1 MPEVVTSLD
10 VPFPD
15 RDIKSQRGMPQTEGP
30 ILIGRLFPDITKEEA
45 CLLPT
50 IEYIPPDNP
59 SGRNMQ
65 NHRNRVYG
73 IAHLRHV
80 ALVWIFVPKKERCLL
95 LPQVYDIEG
104 RPYEYYR
111 EIARDAW
118 RNSPQRLEVEGALRS
133 VERDPTVGPS
143 STVPSATV
151 SAMRSVASS
160 TTVTATPSAASSG
173 VSSAV
178 PSVQSPARG
187 VVAQTAASLT
197 ETEAARGLTQT
208 GVETPFP
215 LPEAE
220 PQPVVPSAQKVP
232 NPVNR
237 GRVVVTLEDESDDEE
252 DAEALSHGQQPIVST
267 PTKRS
272 TEGPTSRPE
281 KRAKRRSPTIPTS
294 TGSSSQSSSPAS
306 YAASHMSSPLASSQG
321 SGYSTDATSVDG
333 SPQSQKLPP
342 TLNPQKDS
350 DVVMFDQDFRVEDFL
365 TPEEIRDSIASIDE
379 ATARQEAGGAG
390 PAKPRH
396 IGKRKE
402 QRTWEV
408 VERSVLIGLV
418 KLGQQELERVGVWY
432 DTFINDLLEIKGLL
446 VARPVDHPDRLRW
459 DGPID
464 QLIRIYIT
472 EG

>member
-1 MPEVVTSLD
+1 MCKST
-10 VPFPD
+10 PFY
-15 RDIKSQRGMPQTEGP
+15 
-30 ILIGRLFPDITKEEA
+30 LFLRYLTIWK
-45 CLLPT
+45 LLPT

-151 SAMRSVASS
+151 SAMRSVASL
-160 TTVTATPSAASSG
+160 TTVTATPSAAP
-173 VSSAV
+173 SAV
-178 PSVQSPARG
+178 SPARG

-197 ETEAARGLTQT
+197 ETEAARGLTQI

-215 LPEAE
+215 LPEPE
-220 PQPVVPSAQKVP
+220 PQPIVPSAQKVP
-232 NPVNR
+232 NPMNR

-252 DAEALSHGQQPIVST
+252 DAEASSHGQQPIVST
-267 PTKRS
+267 PTKRP

-281 KRAKRRSPTIPTS
+281 KRAKRRSPTISTS
-294 TGSSSQSSSPAS
+294 AGLSLHSSSPVS

-333 SPQSQKLPP
+333 SPQ
-342 TLNPQKDS
+342 KDA

-365 TPEEIRDSIASIDE
+365 TPEEIRDRYVCYVS
-379 ATARQEAGGAG
+379 
-390 PAKPRH
+390 
-396 IGKRKE
+396 
-402 QRTWEV
+402 
-408 VERSVLIGLV
+408 ERI
-418 KLGQQELERVGVWY
+418 
-432 DTFINDLLEIKGLL
+432 
-446 VARPVDHPDRLRW
+446 RW
-459 DGPID
+459 
-464 QLIRIYIT
+464 
-472 EG
+472 

>member
-1 MPEVVTSLD
+1 MPEVVISLD

-50 IEYIPPDNP
+50 IDYIPPDNP

-111 EIARDAW
+111 EVARDAW

-143 STVPSATV
+143 STVPSATI
-151 SAMRSVASS
+151 SAVRSVASS
-160 TTVTATPSAASSG
+160 TTVTAAP
-173 VSSAV
+173 SAV
-178 PSVQSPARG
+178 PSVESPVG
-187 VVAQTAASLT
+187 GIVAQTAASLT

-220 PQPVVPSAQKVP
+220 PRPVVPSAQKVP

-252 DAEALSHGQQPIVST
+252 DAGASSHGQQPIVST
-267 PTKRS
+267 PTKRP

-294 TGSSSQSSSPAS
+294 TGSSSQSSLPAS

-342 TLNPQKDS
+342 TPNPQKDF
-350 DVVMFDQDFRVEDFL
+350 DVVMSDQDFRVEDFL
-365 TPEEIRDSIASIDE
+365 TPQEIRDSIASIDE
-379 ATARQEAGGAG
+379 ATARQEVGGAG
-390 PAKPRH
+390 PVAPSH

-402 QRTWEV
+402 QRTWEM
-408 VERSVLIGLV
+408 VERSLLIGLV

>member
-1 MPEVVTSLD
+1 
-10 VPFPD
+10 
-15 RDIKSQRGMPQTEGP
+15 MPQTEGP

-118 RNSPQRLEVEGALRS
+118 RNSPQRLEI
-133 VERDPTVGPS
+133 
-143 STVPSATV
+143 
-151 SAMRSVASS
+151 
-160 TTVTATPSAASSG
+160 
-173 VSSAV
+173 
-178 PSVQSPARG
+178 
-187 VVAQTAASLT
+187 
-197 ETEAARGLTQT
+197 

-252 DAEALSHGQQPIVST
+252 DAEASSHGQQPIVST
-267 PTKRS
+267 PTKRP

-342 TLNPQKDS
+342 TPNPQKDS

-365 TPEEIRDSIASIDE
+365 TPEEIRDSIPSIDE

-396 IGKRKE
+396 VGKRKE
-402 QRTWEV
+402 QRTWEM

>member
-111 EIARDAW
+111 KIARDAW

-143 STVPSATV
+143 SAVPSATI
-151 SAMRSVASS
+151 SAVRSVASS
-160 TTVTATPSAASSG
+160 TTVTATPSVAP
-173 VSSAV
+173 SAV
-178 PSVQSPARG
+178 SPARG
-187 VVAQTAASLT
+187 EVAQTAASVT
-197 ETEAARGLTQT
+197 EMEAARNLTQT

-220 PQPVVPSAQKVP
+220 PRPVVPSAQNVP
-232 NPVNR
+232 KPVNR

-252 DAEALSHGQQPIVST
+252 DAEASSHGQQPIVST
-267 PTKRS
+267 PTKRP
-272 TEGPTSRPE
+272 TEGQTSRPE

-342 TLNPQKDS
+342 TPNPQKDT

-396 IGKRKE
+396 VGKRKE
-402 QRTWEV
+402 QRTWET

>member
-45 CLLPT
+45 LLPT

-143 STVPSATV
+143 SAP
-151 SAMRSVASS
+151 
-160 TTVTATPSAASSG
+160 
-173 VSSAV
+173 
-178 PSVQSPARG
+178 Q
-187 VVAQTAASLT
+187 
-197 ETEAARGLTQT
+197 
-208 GVETPFP
+208 
-215 LPEAE
+215 PEAE

-232 NPVNR
+232 NTVNR

-252 DAEALSHGQQPIVST
+252 DAEASSHGQQPIVST
-267 PTKRS
+267 PTKRP

-306 YAASHMSSPLASSQG
+306 YTVSHMSSPLASSQG

-333 SPQSQKLPP
+333 SPQSQKLLP
-342 TLNPQKDS
+342 TPNPQNA

-402 QRTWEV
+402 QRTWEM

>member
-1 MPEVVTSLD
+1 
-10 VPFPD
+10 
-15 RDIKSQRGMPQTEGP
+15 
-30 ILIGRLFPDITKEEA
+30 
-45 CLLPT
+45 
-50 IEYIPPDNP
+50 
-59 SGRNMQ
+59 
-65 NHRNRVYG
+65 
-73 IAHLRHV
+73 
-80 ALVWIFVPKKERCLL
+80 
-95 LPQVYDIEG
+95 
-104 RPYEYYR
+104 
-111 EIARDAW
+111 
-118 RNSPQRLEVEGALRS
+118 
-133 VERDPTVGPS
+133 
-143 STVPSATV
+143 
-151 SAMRSVASS
+151 MRSVAPS
-160 TTVTATPSAASSG
+160 TTVTATPSAAPSA

-178 PSVQSPARG
+178 PSVESPASV

-197 ETEAARGLTQT
+197 ETEAARGQTQS
-208 GVETPFP
+208 GIETPFP

-220 PQPVVPSAQKVP
+220 PRPVVPSAQKVP

-237 GRVVVTLEDESDDEE
+237 GRVVLTLEDESDDEE
-252 DAEALSHGQQPIVST
+252 DAGASSHGQQLIVST
-267 PTKRS
+267 PTKRP
-272 TEGPTSRPE
+272 TEGPTGRPG
-281 KRAKRRSPTIPTS
+281 KRTKRRSPTVLTS
-294 TGSSSQSSSPAS
+294 IGSSSQSSSPAS

-342 TLNPQKDS
+342 TPNPQNA

-365 TPEEIRDSIASIDE
+365 TSEEIRD
-379 ATARQEAGGAG
+379 
-390 PAKPRH
+390 RH

-402 QRTWEV
+402 QRTWEM

-432 DTFINDLLEIKGLL
+432 DAFINDLLEIKGLL

>member
-1 MPEVVTSLD
+1 MCKST
-10 VPFPD
+10 PFY
-15 RDIKSQRGMPQTEGP
+15 
-30 ILIGRLFPDITKEEA
+30 LFLRYLTIWK
-45 CLLPT
+45 LLPT

-143 STVPSATV
+143 STVPSATI
-151 SAMRSVASS
+151 SAMRSVAPS
-160 TTVTATPSAASSG
+160 TAVTATPSAAPSA

-197 ETEAARGLTQT
+197 ETEAARGLTQI

-215 LPEAE
+215 LAEAE

-252 DAEALSHGQQPIVST
+252 DAEASSHGQQPIVST
-267 PTKRS
+267 PTKRP

-342 TLNPQKDS
+342 TPNPQKDS

-365 TPEEIRDSIASIDE
+365 TPEEIRDRYVCYVSERIRWRLTLIVLPRSMKQQHGRKQG
-379 ATARQEAGGAG
+379 ARDLQN
-390 PAKPRH
+390 
-396 IGKRKE
+396 
-402 QRTWEV
+402 Q
-408 VERSVLIGLV
+408 
-418 KLGQQELERVGVWY
+418 
-432 DTFINDLLEIKGLL
+432 DT
-446 VARPVDHPDRLRW
+446 
-459 DGPID
+459 
-464 QLIRIYIT
+464 
-472 EG
+472 

>member
-1 MPEVVTSLD
+1 
-10 VPFPD
+10 
-15 RDIKSQRGMPQTEGP
+15 
-30 ILIGRLFPDITKEEA
+30 
-45 CLLPT
+45 
-50 IEYIPPDNP
+50 
-59 SGRNMQ
+59 MQ

-160 TTVTATPSAASSG
+160 TTVTATPSVAP
-173 VSSAV
+173 SAV
-178 PSVQSPARG
+178 SPARG
-187 VVAQTAASLT
+187 EVAQTAASVT
-197 ETEAARGLTQT
+197 EMEAARNPTQT

-220 PQPVVPSAQKVP
+220 PRPVVPSAQNVP
-232 NPVNR
+232 KPVNR

-252 DAEALSHGQQPIVST
+252 DAEASSHGQQPIVST
-267 PTKRS
+267 PTKRP
-272 TEGPTSRPE
+272 TEGPTGRPE

-294 TGSSSQSSSPAS
+294 IGSSSQSSSPAS

-333 SPQSQKLPP
+333 SPQSQKLPQTP
-342 TLNPQKDS
+342 NPQKDT

-365 TPEEIRDSIASIDE
+365 TPEEIRDRYVCYVSERIRWRLTLTVLPRSMKQQHGRKQG
-379 ATARQEAGGAG
+379 AR
-390 PAKPRH
+390 
-396 IGKRKE
+396 
-402 QRTWEV
+402 
-408 VERSVLIGLV
+408 
-418 KLGQQELERVGVWY
+418 
-432 DTFINDLLEIKGLL
+432 DLQNL
-446 VARPVDHPDRLRW
+446 
-459 DGPID
+459 
-464 QLIRIYIT
+464 
-472 EG
+472 

>member
-1 MPEVVTSLD
+1 
-10 VPFPD
+10 
-15 RDIKSQRGMPQTEGP
+15 
-30 ILIGRLFPDITKEEA
+30 
-45 CLLPT
+45 LPT

-143 STVPSATV
+143 STVPSTTIFATH
-151 SAMRSVASS
+151 SAAPS
-160 TTVTATPSAASSG
+160 TTVTATPSAAPS
-173 VSSAV
+173 VAPSAV
-178 PSVQSPARG
+178 SPARG

-197 ETEAARGLTQT
+197 EAEAARGQTQP

-220 PQPVVPSAQKVP
+220 PQPVVHSAQKVP

-252 DAEALSHGQQPIVST
+252 DAEASSHGQQPIVST
-267 PTKRS
+267 PTKRP

-294 TGSSSQSSSPAS
+294 TRTGSSSQSSSPAS

-333 SPQSQKLPP
+333 SPQSQKLPQTP
-342 TLNPQKDS
+342 NPQKDT
-350 DVVMFDQDFRVEDFL
+350 DVVMFDQDFKVEDFL
-365 TPEEIRDSIASIDE
+365 TPEEIRDRYVCYVSERIRWRL
-379 ATARQEAGGAG
+379 TLTVL
-390 PAKPRH
+390 PRSM
-396 IGKRKE
+396 K
-402 QRTWEV
+402 
-408 VERSVLIGLV
+408 
-418 KLGQQELERVGVWY
+418 QQHGR
-432 DTFINDLLEIKGLL
+432 D
-446 VARPVDHPDRLRW
+446 
-459 DGPID
+459 
-464 QLIRIYIT
+464 
-472 EG
+472 

>member
-45 CLLPT
+45 C
-50 IEYIPPDNP
+50 
-59 SGRNMQ
+59 
-65 NHRNRVYG
+65 
-73 IAHLRHV
+73 
-80 ALVWIFVPKKERCLL
+80 
-95 LPQVYDIEG
+95 
-104 RPYEYYR
+104 
-111 EIARDAW
+111 
-118 RNSPQRLEVEGALRS
+118 RLEVEGALRS

-143 STVPSATV
+143 STVPSATI
-151 SAMRSVASS
+151 SAVRSVASS
-160 TTVTATPSAASSG
+160 TTVTAAPSA

-178 PSVQSPARG
+178 PSVESPVRG
-187 VVAQTAASLT
+187 IVAQTAASLT

-220 PQPVVPSAQKVP
+220 PRPVVPSAQKVP

-252 DAEALSHGQQPIVST
+252 DAGASSHGQQPIVST
-267 PTKRS
+267 PTKRP

-294 TGSSSQSSSPAS
+294 TSSSSQSSSPAS
-306 YAASHMSSPLASSQG
+306 YAASHTSSPLASSQG

-342 TLNPQKDS
+342 TPNPQKDA

-402 QRTWEV
+402 QRTWEM

-464 QLIRIYIT
+464 QLIKIYIT